1 MKPHLSECGLDGKPA
16 IHVNVRFITYWI
28 NHVIDNYGPP
38 KMCLELIV
46 DMSVPGALG
55 DAIQVFHNDNPVT
68 ENDLPNGAILNALNA
83 QQTSNS
89 FCIWQAYDGDR
100 IRFVNGGSDGV
111 SFT

>member
-1 MKPHLSECGLDGKPA
+1 
-16 IHVNVRFITYWI
+16 
-28 NHVIDNYGPP
+28 
-38 KMCLELIV
+38 MCLELIV
-46 DMSVPGALG
+46 DMTVPGALG

-68 ENDLPNGAILNALNA
+68 ENDLPNGVIMNALNA

-111 SFT
+111 SFTQTETFTVVNSTIRVLGLHQRYIDQWCT